1 LGDYVS
7 QAQKGLNKQISTTLP
22 AASPAPASDTNAQPS
37 TASSSR
43 DLTDI
48 STADGEGS
56 ASSSTSASTATL
68 SDPQQQQRPD
78 ETQSSLNAQTLFTR
92 LQSSLP
98 PDLLTGLRDTIPDS
112 VRDAQARRELAQVAQ
127 ARVQGAA
134 ARGEEL
140 LRGASV
146 FLRDAVRV
154 VPPEEADFSPS
165 DSTTPS
171 AHESTI
177 SRGKEVP
184 TPTVVSSTP
193 VTRRGALLR
202 ALRENPAILRVD
214 PAGEERSA
222 ALFTSWV
229 ERVGEE
235 ASRDESRRESELG
248 ADDEALQSTRSALVP
263 EELTEDEF
271 WTRYFFRVHQID
283 QEEERRKAVLA
294 AGPTD
299 QDDDFSWED
308 DDEDA
313 ALKAEASQTPTAPV
327 LNRDK
332 LLGVTDASGMMSP
345 QRSDDSFDIVSSG
358 HTSAA
363 GDTSAA
369 HVNEEG
375 TSDGDEDDEDDDDDD
390 DDEEGSDWE

>member
-1 LGDYVS
+1 MGDYVS
-7 QAQKGLNKQISTTLP
+7 QAQRGLNNQISTTLP
-22 AASPAPASDTNAQPS
+22 TTASPPASDTNAQSS

-43 DLTDI
+43 DLIDI

-68 SDPQQQQRPD
+68 SDPQQQQQQQPQGPD
-78 ETQSSLNAQTLFTR
+78 STQSSLNAQTLFTR

-154 VPPEEADFSPS
+154 VPPEEADSSPS
-165 DSTTPS
+165 APTTPS
-171 AHESTI
+171 AHERTT
-177 SRGKEVP
+177 SRGKAAVP
-184 TPTVVSSTP
+184 TTPNVVSSTP
-193 VTRRGALLR
+193 VTRWGALLH

-222 ALFTSWV
+222 ALFASWV
-229 ERVGEE
+229 ERVGAE

-248 ADDEALQSTRSALVP
+248 ADDGALRSTHSALG
-263 EELTEDEF
+263 E
-271 WTRYFFRVHQID
+271 
-283 QEEERRKAVLA
+283 
-294 AGPTD
+294 
-299 QDDDFSWED
+299 
-308 DDEDA
+308 
-313 ALKAEASQTPTAPV
+313 
-327 LNRDK
+327 
-332 LLGVTDASGMMSP
+332 
-345 QRSDDSFDIVSSG
+345 
-358 HTSAA
+358 
-363 GDTSAA
+363 
-369 HVNEEG
+369 
-375 TSDGDEDDEDDDDDD
+375 
-390 DDEEGSDWE
+390 